1 MINHKAGSRSQN
13 PYQSH
18 EIKNKKQQRLKL
30 MDRYYGA
37 RPTNQD
43 LPELTTDW
51 VSDRIWFQKQ
61 GRGRLLL
68 NSVAEKKTTLPQLP
82 FPE

>member
-1 MINHKAGSRSQN
+1 
-13 PYQSH
+13 
-18 EIKNKKQQRLKL
+18 

-51 VSDRIWFQKQ
+51 VSDSVWFQKQ
-61 GRGRLLL
+61 GRGKLLL
-68 NSVAEKKTTLPQLP
+68 NSVAEKQTTLRQLP
-82 FPE
+82 FPEWLRPVVTQEKVSTVSTGQFLYIG